1 MTDLTQYE
9 MASYHVHAVEV
20 KGEVVWYEPN
30 KRFQWRKI
38 PFSKARKLLARYGLT
53 PEEFLNEK
61 QLWEALQ

>member
-9 MASYHVHAVEV
+9 LASFHVHAVLV

-38 PFSKARKLLARYGLT
+38 SRARAKKLLATYGLT
-53 PEEFLNEK
+53 PKQFLDEK
-61 QLWEALQ
+61 QMWEALQ

>member
-1 MTDLTQYE
+1 MTDPTQYE
-9 MASYHVHAVEV
+9 FASYHVHAVEV

-38 PFSKARKLLARYGLT
+38 PFSKARKLLASYGLT

-61 QLWEALQ
+61 QRWEALQ

>member
-9 MASYHVHAVEV
+9 MASYHVQAVEV

-38 PFSKARKLLARYGLT
+38 PFSKDIPIPASASFSGAGKARSWGKR
-53 PEEFLNEK
+53 PP
-61 QLWEALQ
+61 